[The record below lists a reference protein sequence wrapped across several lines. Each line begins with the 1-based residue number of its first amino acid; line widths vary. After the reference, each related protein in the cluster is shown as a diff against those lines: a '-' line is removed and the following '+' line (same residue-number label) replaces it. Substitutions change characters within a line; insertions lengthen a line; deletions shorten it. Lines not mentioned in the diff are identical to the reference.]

1 MPITAFETRPPQ
13 TLRINGYDERHL
25 ATYLRLLDATAEG
38 ADWREIVAIVF
49 GLDPNLEPK
58 RARTV
63 YESHLDR
70 ALWMARSGYRQLLGG
85 RLQ

>member
-1 MPITAFETRPPQ
+1 MLITAFETRPPQ
-13 TLRINGYDERHL
+13 TLRINGYHERHFV
-25 ATYLRLLDATAEG
+25 TYLRMLDATAEG

-49 GLDPNLEPK
+49 GLDPNLEPE

-70 ALWMARSGYRQLLGG
+70 ALWMARSGYRQLLVA

>member
-13 TLRINGYDERHL
+13 TLRINGYDERHFV
-25 ATYLRLLDATAEG
+25 TYLRMLDATAEG
-38 ADWREIVAIVF
+38 ADWREIVAVVF
-49 GLDPNLEPK
+49 GLDPNLEPD

-70 ALWMARSGYRQLLGG
+70 ALWMGSEAQRNRKPT
-85 RLQ
+85 